1 MKAVIFDFSRT
12 LYDPLRN
19 RLTEGALNLLKNLK
33 NQNIKM
39 AIIANGNK
47 KRTELLKTLN
57 IYSYFEKII
66 FKKGKSATDYL
77 EMTVTLNISPKDI
90 IIVGDRTKK
99 EIKYGN
105 LIGATTVW
113 FRNSKY
119 KDELPKNK
127 DETPVY
133 TIDSLKQFTER
144 FTKPPLS
151 SHNP

>member
-12 LYDPLRN
+12 LYDPVKN
-19 RLTEGALNLLKNLK
+19 RLTEGALNLLENLK

-39 AIIANGNK
+39 AIIANSDK

-57 IYSYFEKII
+57 IYAYFEKII
-66 FKKGKSATDYL
+66 FKKGKSSTDYL
-77 EMTVTLNISPKDI
+77 EMAATLNISPKDI
-90 IIVGDRTKK
+90 IVIGDRTKK

-119 KDELPKNK
+119 KDELPRNK
-127 DETPVY
+127 EETPDY
-133 TIDSLKQFTER
+133 TIDNLNDFTKR
-144 FTKPPLS
+144 FTKLS
-151 SHNP
+151 SSFHNP